1 MIGARPVTFAG
12 GLLLEDGPEEQKE
25 RRNARHRPK
34 QEREKARWSDE
45 KKKERSCVKGCVLY
59 KEAFKRFANQFAT
72 ACPRGDKY

>member
-25 RRNARHRPK
+25 RRNARRSPK

-45 KKKERSCVKGCVLY
+45 KKKS
-59 KEAFKRFANQFAT
+59 EAA
-72 ACPRGDKY
+72 